1 MHIHVLTHNTALSLS
16 RSHSLIVDVCC
27 TVRKENSGQD
37 DLLVEQHQ
45 RCCERSSRGVVKNQ
59 KQIVYY
65 PQLVAQ
71 HQNVIFQ
78 LLQPVLQQK

>member
-1 MHIHVLTHNTALSLS
+1 VHIHVLTHNTALSLS

-27 TVRKENSGQD
+27 TIRKENSGQD

-59 KQIVYY
+59 KQIVYLTY
-65 PQLVAQ
+65 VSSAGGLRM
-71 HQNVIFQ
+71 
-78 LLQPVLQQK
+78 